1 MPTSCAVCEMP
12 SSGMHFGVSCCR
24 ACAAFFR
31 RTLSLRLKYKCRFSG
46 MCEVTQKKR
55 YSCRH
60 CRFEKCLVVGMRKE
74 NSVVQIPTS
83 VDSFEIQKPSSSNPG
98 SNASYS
104 SCSPPEPIYRIP
116 TIVRNDNYQQT
127 NTITVCTTNAP
138 NLDFHSNA
146 QMILK
151 AKIDVMFDMDFNLSV
166 FPYTIPLSVSQQAM
180 IAYAN
185 HSQHWPE
192 CGTEV
197 NDIDIEVY
205 MRETYTEIE
214 HFAQFAMSLQPFS
227 QLPKDQKWLLFRNS
241 WPGFYELDRCFHTC
255 KVLGYDINDNRM
267 VCLNG
272 TIVTFKGQVT
282 RLDTVS
288 DLNAEQ
294 VKKLMKPS
302 HDMFRELVTYPFK
315 RLKPNEFELL
325 YMVISCMWNV
335 KHIPNIT
342 KETIN
347 TAEQVKNRLAE
358 DVHSYYTYE
367 LRMPNYAARLHKM
380 SSIVSAV
387 DKLQERRKEDSQLS
401 RMFNIFKQDI
411 FFSELG

>member
-74 NSVVQIPTS
+74 MVQIPTS

>member
-46 MCEVTQKKR
+46 MCEVTQ
-55 YSCRH
+55 
-60 CRFEKCLVVGMRKE
+60 

-127 NTITVCTTNAP
+127 NTIAVCTTNAP

-214 HFAQFAMSLQPFS
+214 HFAQFA
-227 QLPKDQKWLLFRNS
+227 
-241 WPGFYELDRCFHTC
+241 
-255 KVLGYDINDNRM
+255 I
-267 VCLNG
+267 
-272 TIVTFKGQVT
+272 
-282 RLDTVS
+282 
-288 DLNAEQ
+288 
-294 VKKLMKPS
+294 
-302 HDMFRELVTYPFK
+302 
-315 RLKPNEFELL
+315 
-325 YMVISCMWNV
+325 
-335 KHIPNIT
+335 
-342 KETIN
+342 
-347 TAEQVKNRLAE
+347 LAE